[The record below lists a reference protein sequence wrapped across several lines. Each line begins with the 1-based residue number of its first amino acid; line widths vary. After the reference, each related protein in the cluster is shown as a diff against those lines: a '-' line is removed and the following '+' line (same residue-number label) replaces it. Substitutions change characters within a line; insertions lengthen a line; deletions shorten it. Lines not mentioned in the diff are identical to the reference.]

1 MSLDQI
7 LNIPIT
13 IQRAGPGPDRYGN
26 TNLDWTNPTSVTVNG
41 WLDTNQRKMREEI
54 ANRDEIE
61 SDGNA
66 FLPAG
71 TDVLGTDR
79 LIINGITYQIYGVP
93 APVYRPGWGL
103 HHVECRIKRSEG

>member
-7 LNIPIT
+7 LSIPIV
-13 IQRAGPGPDRYGN
+13 IQRAGPGPDRYNNAG
-26 TNLDWTNPTSVTVNG
+26 LDWSNPTSVTVSG
-41 WLDTNQRKMREEI
+41 WLDTNQRKMKEDIRD
-54 ANRDEIE
+54 RDELE

-71 TDVLGTDR
+71 TDVRGTDR
-79 LIINGITYQIYGVP
+79 LIINGITYQVYGIP

-103 HHVECRIKRSEG
+103 HHIECRIKRYAG